1 MNGILRTRQALAL
14 VLSIAS
20 SVTAWAE
27 PANGWWWNSNE
38 SGRGYF
44 LEQRNGV
51 MYLAGYFYEGDG
63 RATWLSS
70 GGPMPDPYVYRG
82 TLQSYRNGQTVF
94 GAYRPPDP
102 SVDVGPI
109 EVTFTDDEH
118 GTLKWPGGAVA
129 IEREFFGEG
138 PAPLQPQ
145 TGWWWNPLESG
156 SGYSFEVQGDNA
168 FVVSFMYD
176 DAGNPTWYFTA
187 GPMSSPTHYEGDW
200 LQIVGGQTM
209 AGPYRAPEAPR
220 KLGRVIL
227 DFASTESATIQFV
240 EGSGAKAGPD
250 RNRTSNLRT
259 QNPAQRHTFEEQWPS
274 WIGNMKLEKE
284 IIADGTKETEV
295 FEFGLF
301 FGGKYR
307 VPSTGSTVYTL
318 QPQSWFRYHFHFR
331 DDATDCDQNADV
343 SQISQSEEPDYIQ
356 GKLAIGA
363 DLTYSGGINADGS
376 VGGGSPSP
384 VVFLVPVF
392 ETCPDSQGGRETH
405 FLINTA
411 MPDYIGFGNSAFS
424 FGSAYSSSIYGFYP
438 ASGYDIQRVAPHM
451 TGVIRWRQDRDFW
464 LTWTLRA
471 YP

>member
-1 MNGILRTRQALAL
+1 MNGILPKRQAL
-14 VLSIAS
+14 VLACSIAA
-20 SVTAWAE
+20 SVSALAE
-27 PANGWWWNSNE
+27 PVNGWWWNPNE

-44 LEQRNGV
+44 LEHRNGV
-51 MYLAGYFYEGDG
+51 MYLAGYFYDADG

-70 GGPMPDPYVYRG
+70 GGPMLDPYVYRG

-94 GAYRPPDP
+94 GAYRLPDA

-109 EVTFTDDEH
+109 EVSFTDDEH
-118 GTLKWPGGAVA
+118 GTLKRPGGTVP

-138 PAPLQPQ
+138 SAPLQPQ

-156 SGYSFEVQGDNA
+156 SGYSVEVQGESA

-187 GPMSSPTHYEGDW
+187 GPMVTPTHYEGDW
-200 LQIVGGQTM
+200 LQIFGGQTM
-209 AGPYRAPEAPR
+209 TGPYRAPEAPR

-227 DFASTESATIQFV
+227 DFASTEDATIQFV
-240 EGSGAKAGPD
+240 EGSGTKAGPG
-250 RNRTSNLRT
+250 RTRSSNLRT
-259 QNPAQRHTFEEQWPS
+259 QNPARRYAFEDQWPW
-274 WIGNMKLEKE
+274 WIGNMKLAKE

-295 FEFGLF
+295 FEFGLV

-307 VPSTGSTVYTL
+307 GINGSTMYTL

-343 SQISQSEEPDYIQ
+343 SQTSQSEEPDYIR
-356 GKLAIGA
+356 GSLRISA
-363 DLTYSGGINADGS
+363 DVQYTGGIDANIGRVLSD
-376 VGGGSPSP
+376 PP

-405 FLINTA
+405 FLHNTV
-411 MPDYIGFGNSAFS
+411 MPDYIDFGNSAFPV
-424 FGSAYSSSIYGFYP
+424 GSSYSSSIYSFYP
-438 ASGYDIQRVAPHM
+438 ASGYDVQRAVPHM
-451 TGVIRWRQDRDFW
+451 TGVVRWNKDRDYW